1 MRSRILVVLMITAV
15 VAVSAAAFAQA
26 TKAAEHAMP
35 KYDVAKEVTIKG
47 TIDDVKEMTM
57 GKNEVGVHLMVK
69 TATETIEV
77 RLCPSSYVKDF
88 EVNLTKGQSLQVTGA
103 KVKVDDKEIILAR
116 EITQGNNTVTLRDK
130 GGDPVW
136 SWLKKD

>member
-1 MRSRILVVLMITAV
+1 MKPRILIALLIAAV
-15 VAVSAAAFAQA
+15 ATIPAAAFAQA
-26 TKAAEHAMP
+26 QKTADHSMP
-35 KYDVAKEVTIKG
+35 KYDVAKEVTLKG

-57 GKNEVGVHLMVK
+57 GKDVGVHLIVK

-88 EVNLTKGQSLQVTGA
+88 EVNLTKGQSIQVTGSR
-103 KVKVDDKEIILAR
+103 VKIEDKEIILAR
-116 EITQGNNTVTLRDK
+116 ELVQGNNTVTLRDK

-136 SWLKKD
+136 TWLKKD